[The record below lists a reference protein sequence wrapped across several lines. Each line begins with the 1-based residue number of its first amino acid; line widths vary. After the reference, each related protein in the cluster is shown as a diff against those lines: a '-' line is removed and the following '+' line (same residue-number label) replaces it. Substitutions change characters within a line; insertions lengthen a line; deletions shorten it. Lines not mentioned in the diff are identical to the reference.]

1 MLRKVWM
8 KVEKEKKL
16 LHNLMIPFW
25 RFHYPFQLHPQALER
40 VFFVNPSYQEQ
51 LNCSD
56 FSGIWFNPRLSI
68 NTVIFRNYLNRLFSW
83 SPKFQCVPKSLG
95 SVFHLLL
102 FPSLLFPS
110 RMSSFD
116 SDFVI
121 IIPPSSLFLSPQR
134 LSRDK
139 TLIRIIRGETRREK
153 EEERKKRK
161 KERKRKRKRRRSRR
175 DQHDDTTTAGRQ
187 QDRRTSTSKH
197 PRVCVWRQDKARHQ
211 AWPG

>member
-1 MLRKVWM
+1 MFPRVLDPSFTYYYFLPSVS
-8 KVEKEKKL
+8 
-16 LHNLMIPFW
+16 F
-25 RFHYPFQLHPQALER
+25 RFL
-40 VFFVNPSYQEQ
+40 
-51 LNCSD
+51 
-56 FSGIWFNPRLSI
+56 GIK
-68 NTVIFRNYLNRLFSW
+68 T
-83 SPKFQCVPKSLG
+83 
-95 SVFHLLL
+95 
-102 FPSLLFPS
+102 S

-175 DQHDDTTTAGRQ
+175 ERKGVVSDAARPARRARRQ

-197 PRVCVWRQDKARHQ
+197 PQVCVCEDKTRQDTR
-211 AWPG
+211 PGQDKTP